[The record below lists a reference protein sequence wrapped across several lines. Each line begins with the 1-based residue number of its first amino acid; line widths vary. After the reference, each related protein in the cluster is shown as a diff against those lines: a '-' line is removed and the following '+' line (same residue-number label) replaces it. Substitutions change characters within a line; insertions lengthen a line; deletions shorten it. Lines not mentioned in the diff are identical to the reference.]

1 MKKGFRCC
9 KIWYTLRKGF
19 SAFVQGKDA
28 ISWINRYP
36 DTNRWIAIDP
46 WIALSVFDYSHPN
59 ELLQSNRRRNP
70 TYVYEI
76 GFAIYNSSSQS
87 SYLFIGV
94 VMETISYL
102 LIERGET
109 GFNFFTRRK
118 GNDRINIHGGNF
130 WCALVKFGNFQ
141 SLVLVTGFHL
151 TEIVSFQYMFHLI

>member
-1 MKKGFRCC
+1 MDG
-9 KIWYTLRKGF
+9 IVHY
-19 SAFVQGKDA
+19 V
-28 ISWINRYP
+28 N
-36 DTNRWIAIDP
+36 TNRWIAIDP

-59 ELLQSNRRRNP
+59 ELLQRNRRRNP

-109 GFNFFTRRK
+109 GFSFFTRRK

-130 WCALVKFGNFQ
+130 
-141 SLVLVTGFHL
+141 
-151 TEIVSFQYMFHLI
+151 

>member
-1 MKKGFRCC
+1 MVTKKGFRCC

-19 SAFVQGKDA
+19 SV
-28 ISWINRYP
+28 
-36 DTNRWIAIDP
+36 
-46 WIALSVFDYSHPN
+46 SVFHG
-59 ELLQSNRRRNP
+59 LLQSNRRRNP

-141 SLVLVTGFHL
+141 SLVLATGFHL
-151 TEIVSFQYMFHLI
+151 TEIVSFQYMFHLILCFQKTSWG